1 MKNQVRKWTL
11 VTLLGLGVIIAYI
24 DRTNLAIALA
34 SPDFKQFFAL
44 SDTGR
49 GVLNSVF
56 FWSYTI
62 LQIPAGLLVDRFG
75 VRIPLTVSFVLWC
88 LVAAATSMVGAFWE
102 LVALRLMLGVAE
114 ATLFPA
120 GLAWIAKH
128 VDERQRGLAAGI
140 FVSGSKWGPAIASPL
155 ATWLILGYGWR
166 TMFFALGV
174 GGLVWVIPWML
185 LAGEDQPRKQET
197 GRSQNM
203 AEPSFGALFRTRAM
217 WATVIG
223 TFCYNYF
230 LFFSLTWLPAYLV
243 ERRNLS
249 LSSMSVYTMF
259 SFVGTGTVAI
269 LAGAAAD
276 WIIRRGASAVNTRRW
291 FTIAG
296 LLAASTEVF
305 GALSESTSVA
315 IFFAIFSMTGLGLA
329 TANYWAITQTL
340 LPGVAPGR
348 VAGIQNTA
356 LNLAGIVAPIIT
368 GWLKQVTGSYTAPM
382 QTIWVVLI
390 IGVGAYLLLA
400 RSSDRIA
407 PAARIQSSRETS

>member
-1 MKNQVRKWTL
+1 VRKWTL

-34 SPDFKQFFAL
+34 SSEFKQFFAL

-49 GVLNSVF
+49 GLLNSVF
-56 FWSYTI
+56 FWSYTVM
-62 LQIPAGLLVDRFG
+62 QIPAGLLVDRFG
-75 VRIPLTVSFVLWC
+75 VKRLMTISFVAWC
-88 LVAAATSMVGAFWE
+88 LVAAATGLAGAFWE
-102 LVALRLMLGVAE
+102 LVALRLLLGVAE
-114 ATLFPA
+114 AALFPA
-120 GLAWIAKH
+120 GLAWMAKH
-128 VDERQRGLAAGI
+128 VDERERGLAAGI

-166 TMFFALGV
+166 TMFFLLGL
-174 GGLVWVIPWML
+174 GGLVWVIPWTV
-185 LAGEDQPRKQET
+185 LAGADPHRKQET
-197 GRSQNM
+197 GGSQN
-203 AEPSFGALFRTRAM
+203 AAKPPFGALFRTRAM
-217 WATVIG
+217 WATLIG

-230 LFFSLTWLPAYLV
+230 LFFSLTWMPAYLV
-243 ERRNLS
+243 ESRNLT
-249 LSSMSVYTMF
+249 LSSMSIYTMF
-259 SFVGTGTVAI
+259 SFAGTGTVAI

-276 WIIRRGASAVNTRRW
+276 WMIRRGANALNTRRW

-305 GALSESTSVA
+305 GAMSGSTSVA
-315 IFFAIFSMTGLGLA
+315 VFFAIFSMTGLGLA

-382 QTIWVVLI
+382 QTIWVFLI
-390 IGVGAYLLLA
+390 IGVAAYVFLA
-400 RSSDRIA
+400 RK
-407 PAARIQSSRETS
+407 PTAAGFTRANEAA

>member
-1 MKNQVRKWTL
+1 MRKWTL
-11 VTLLGLGVIIAYI
+11 VILLALGVIIAYI
-24 DRTNLAIALA
+24 DRANLAIALA
-34 SPDFKQFFAL
+34 SDQFKSFFAL

-56 FWSYTI
+56 FWSYTVM
-62 LQIPAGLLVDRFG
+62 QIPAGLLVDRMG
-75 VRIPLTVSFVLWC
+75 VKRPMAVSLVLWC
-88 LVAAATSMVGAFWE
+88 LLAATTAAAGAFWQ
-102 LVALRLMLGVAE
+102 LVAVRLLLGVAE
-114 ATLFPA
+114 STLFPA
-120 GLAWIAKH
+120 GLAWLARN
-128 VDERQRGLAAGI
+128 VEERQRGLAAGI

-155 ATWLILGYGWR
+155 ATWLILNYGWR
-166 TMFFALGV
+166 TMFFALGLA
-174 GGLVWVIPWML
+174 GIAWVIPWIL
-185 LAGEDQPRKQET
+185 LAESDRASNSRATKK
-197 GRSQNM
+197 M
-203 AEPSFGALFRTRAM
+203 AVSFGDLFRTRAI

-243 ERRNLS
+243 ESRNLT

-259 SFVGTGTVAI
+259 SFAGTGIVAI

-276 WIIRRGASAVNTRRW
+276 MMIRRGSSAVNVRRW

-305 GALSESTSVA
+305 GAMSASTSVA
-315 IFFAIFSMTGLGLA
+315 VFFAIFSMTGLGLA

-368 GWLKQVTGSYTAPM
+368 GWLKQITGGYTAPM
-382 QTIWVVLI
+382 QTIWGVLI
-390 IGVGAYLLLA
+390 VGVGAYLFLA
-400 RSSDRIA
+400 RENKSQL
-407 PAARIQSSRETS
+407 QSSVLAQ

>member
-1 MKNQVRKWTL
+1 MKKWTL
-11 VTLLGLGVIIAYI
+11 VALLGLGVIIAYI
-24 DRTNLAIALA
+24 DRTQLAIALA
-34 SPDFKQFFAL
+34 SDDFKQFFAL

-56 FWSYTI
+56 FWSYTAM
-62 LQIPAGLLVDRFG
+62 QIPAGLLADRFG
-75 VRIPLTVSFVLWC
+75 VKRLLTASFISWC
-88 LVAAATSMVGAFWE
+88 AVAAAAALAGAFWQ
-102 LVALRLMLGVAE
+102 LVGLRLLLGVAE
-114 ATLFPA
+114 AALFPA
-120 GLAWIAKH
+120 GLAWLAMH
-128 VDERQRGLAAGI
+128 VEERQRGLAAGI

-155 ATWLILGYGWR
+155 ATWLILDYGWR
-166 TMFFALGV
+166 TMFLVLGA

-185 LAGEDQPRKQET
+185 LAGPDRAAKRDT
-197 GRSQNM
+197 GSPP
-203 AEPSFGALFRTRAM
+203 AVGPSFKALFRTRAM
-217 WATVIG
+217 WATLIG

-243 ERRNLS
+243 ESRNLT

-259 SFVGTGTVAI
+259 SFAGTGTVAI

-276 WIIRRGASAVNTRRW
+276 WRIRRGASAVNTRRW

-305 GALSESTSVA
+305 GAMSASTDVA

-356 LNLAGIVAPIIT
+356 LNLAGIVAPILT
-368 GWLKQVTGSYTAPM
+368 GWLKQVTGGYTAPM

-390 IGVGAYLLLA
+390 AGVAAYLFLA
-400 RSSDRIA
+400 REAKPVFNSD
-407 PAARIQSSRETS
+407 

>member
-1 MKNQVRKWTL
+1 VRKWSL
-11 VTLLGLGVIIAYI
+11 VVLLGLGVIIAYI

-34 SPDFKQFFAL
+34 SADFKQFFAL

-56 FWSYTI
+56 FWSYTVM
-62 LQIPAGLLVDRFG
+62 QVPAGLLVDRFG
-75 VRIPLTVSFVLWC
+75 VKRCLTISFVLWC
-88 LVAAATSMVGAFWE
+88 LVAAATSLVGTFWE

-114 ATLFPA
+114 STLFPA
-120 GLAWIAKH
+120 GLAWIAQH

-140 FVSGSKWGPAIASPL
+140 FVSGSKWGPAISSPL
-155 ATWLILGYGWR
+155 AAWLILGYGWR
-166 TMFFALGV
+166 TMFFLLGA
-174 GGLVWVIPWML
+174 GGLVWVIPWIV
-185 LAGEDQPRKQET
+185 LAGADRPSKQET
-197 GRSQNM
+197 RGSPNT
-203 AEPSFGALFRTRAM
+203 AEPFGALFRTRAM
-217 WATVIG
+217 WATLIG

-230 LFFSLTWLPAYLV
+230 LFFSLTWLPTYFV

-259 SFVGTGTVAI
+259 SFAGTGTVAI

-276 WIIRRGASAVNTRRW
+276 WMIRRGASAVNTRRW

-305 GALSESTSVA
+305 GAMSESTDVA

-356 LNLAGIVAPIIT
+356 LNLAGVVAPILT
-368 GWLKQVTGSYTAPM
+368 GWLKQRSGGYTAPM

-390 IGVGAYLLLA
+390 VGVGAYVFLA
-400 RSSDRIA
+400 REDKPRIRESV
-407 PAARIQSSRETS
+407 AA

>member
-1 MKNQVRKWTL
+1 LRRWSL

-34 SPDFKQFFAL
+34 SPQFKDFFAL

-49 GVLNSVF
+49 GLLNSVF
-56 FWSYTI
+56 FWTYTV
-62 LQIPAGLLVDRFG
+62 LQIPAGLLVDRWG
-75 VRIPLTVSFVLWC
+75 VKRPLAISFVLWC
-88 LVAAATSMVGAFWE
+88 MVAAATAAAGAFWQ
-102 LVALRLMLGVAE
+102 LVALRLTLGVAE

-120 GLAWIAKH
+120 GLAWIAKN
-128 VDERQRGLAAGI
+128 VQERQRGLAAGI

-166 TMFFALGV
+166 AMFFLLGL
-174 GGLVWVIPWML
+174 GGLVWVIPWLL
-185 LAGEDQPRKQET
+185 LAEDDGPASTRLHAVIQR
-197 GRSQNM
+197 

-217 WATVIG
+217 WATLIG

-243 ERRNLS
+243 ESRNLT

-259 SFVGTGTVAI
+259 SFAGTGAVAI
-269 LAGAAAD
+269 LAGSAAD
-276 WIIRRGASAVNTRRW
+276 WMIRRGASAVNTRRW

-305 GALSESTSVA
+305 GAMSESTHVA
-315 IFFAIFSMTGLGLA
+315 VFFAIFSMTGLGLA

-356 LNLAGIVAPIIT
+356 LNLAGIVAPIMT
-368 GWLKQVTGSYTAPM
+368 GWLKQITGSYTAPM

-390 IGVGAYLLLA
+390 TGVAAYLFLA
-400 RSSDRIA
+400 R
-407 PAARIQSSRETS
+407 QSKAENV

>member
-1 MKNQVRKWTL
+1 MGANPLRKWSL

-34 SPDFKQFFAL
+34 SPQFKEFFAL
-44 SDTGR
+44 SDTDR

-56 FWSYTI
+56 FWSYTVM
-62 LQIPAGLLVDRFG
+62 QIPAGLLVDRFG
-75 VRIPLTVSFVLWC
+75 VKRPLAISFVLWC
-88 LVAAATSMVGAFWE
+88 MVAAATSVANVFWE

-114 ATLFPA
+114 STLFPA
-120 GLAWIAKH
+120 GLAWLAKH

-166 TMFFALGV
+166 TMFFLLGI
-174 GGLVWVIPWML
+174 GGLAWVIPWML
-185 LAGEDQPRKQET
+185 LAEDDKLGSARLQAVNQ
-197 GRSQNM
+197 G
-203 AEPSFGALFRTRAM
+203 AALFRTRAM
-217 WATVIG
+217 WATLIG

-243 ERRNLS
+243 ESRNLS

-259 SFVGTGTVAI
+259 SFAGTGTVAI

-276 WIIRRGASAVNTRRW
+276 WMIRRGASALNTRRW

-305 GALSESTSVA
+305 GAMSESTSVA

-329 TANYWAITQTL
+329 TANYWAITQSL
-340 LPGVAPGR
+340 LPGIAPGR

-368 GWLKQVTGSYTAPM
+368 GWLKSITGSYTAPM

-390 IGVGAYLLLA
+390 VGVAAYLFLA
-400 RSSDRIA
+400 RESKPQLQPEPSPLDNFV
-407 PAARIQSSRETS
+407 

>member
-1 MKNQVRKWTL
+1 MLRKWSL
-11 VTLLGLGVIIAYI
+11 VALLGLGVIIAYI

-34 SPDFKQFFAL
+34 SADFKQFFAL

-56 FWSYTI
+56 FWSYTVM
-62 LQIPAGLLVDRFG
+62 QIPVGFLVDHFG
-75 VRIPLTVSFVLWC
+75 VKRPLAVSFVLWC
-88 LVAAATSMVGAFWE
+88 LVAAATGMAGAFWE

-114 ATLFPA
+114 ASLFPA
-120 GLAWIAKH
+120 GLAWLAKH
-128 VDERQRGLAAGI
+128 VEERQRGLAAGI

-166 TMFFALGV
+166 TMFFLLGI

-185 LAGEDQPRKQET
+185 LAEDDQPGSSRLQAVT
-197 GRSQNM
+197 QRVQ
-203 AEPSFGALFRTRAM
+203 PSFGQLFRTRAM
-217 WATVIG
+217 WATLIG

-230 LFFSLTWLPAYLV
+230 LFFSLTWMPAYLV
-243 ERRNLS
+243 ESRNLT

-259 SFVGTGTVAI
+259 SFAGTGTVAI

-276 WIIRRGASAVNTRRW
+276 WMIRRGASAVNTRRW

-305 GALSESTSVA
+305 GAMSGSTTVA
-315 IFFAIFSMTGLGLA
+315 VFFAIFSMTGLGLA

-382 QTIWVVLI
+382 QTIWVFLI
-390 IGVGAYLLLA
+390 IGVAAYLFLA
-400 RSSDRIA
+400 RESKPRLRPRA
-407 PAARIQSSRETS
+407 LTA

>member
-1 MKNQVRKWTL
+1 MGPNPLRKWSL
-11 VTLLGLGVIIAYI
+11 VTLLGLGVIIAYV

-34 SPDFKQFFAL
+34 SPQFKEFFAL

-49 GVLNSVF
+49 GLLNSVF
-56 FWSYTI
+56 FWSYTV
-62 LQIPAGLLVDRFG
+62 LQIPAGLIVDRFG
-75 VRIPLTVSFVLWC
+75 VKRPLAISFVLWC
-88 LVAAATSMVGAFWE
+88 LVAAATSMAGAFWE
-102 LVALRLMLGVAE
+102 LVALRLLLGVAE
-114 ATLFPA
+114 STLFPA
-120 GLAWIAKH
+120 GLAWLAKN
-128 VDERQRGLAAGI
+128 VEERQRGLAAGI

-166 TMFFALGV
+166 TMFFLLGV

-185 LAGEDQPRKQET
+185 LAESDDRGPVRA
-197 GRSQNM
+197 RSSVSAPSMSAPTM
-203 AEPSFGALFRTRAM
+203 AALFRTRAM

-243 ERRNLS
+243 ESRNLT
-249 LSSMSVYTMF
+249 LSSMSIYTMF
-259 SFVGTGTVAI
+259 SFAGTGTVAI
-269 LAGAAAD
+269 LSGAAAD
-276 WIIRRGASAVNTRRW
+276 WMIRRGASPVNTRRW

-305 GALSESTSVA
+305 GAMSASTDVA

-340 LPGVAPGR
+340 LPGVAAGR

-368 GWLKQVTGSYTAPM
+368 GWLKSITGSYTAPM

-390 IGVGAYLLLA
+390 VGVAAYLFLA
-400 RSSDRIA
+400 RESKEPIV
-407 PAARIQSSRETS
+407 AA

>member
-1 MKNQVRKWTL
+1 VRKWTL
-11 VTLLGLGVIIAYI
+11 VALLGLGVIIAYI

-34 SPDFKQFFAL
+34 SAEFKQFFAL
-44 SDTGR
+44 TDTGR
-49 GVLNSVF
+49 GLLNSVF

-62 LQIPAGLLVDRFG
+62 MQIPVGLLVDRFG
-75 VRIPLTVSFVLWC
+75 VKRLMTISFVTWC
-88 LVAAATSMVGAFWE
+88 LVAAATAVAGAFWE
-102 LVALRLMLGVAE
+102 LVALRLLLGVAE
-114 ATLFPA
+114 SALFPA
-120 GLAWIAKH
+120 GLAWLAKH

-140 FVSGSKWGPAIASPL
+140 FVSGSKWGPAVASPL

-166 TMFFALGV
+166 TMFFLLGL
-174 GGLVWVIPWML
+174 GGLVWVIPWMV
-185 LAGEDQPRKQET
+185 LAGADPPASRRLHAVNQRI
-197 GRSQNM
+197 
-203 AEPSFGALFRTRAM
+203 EPSFGALFQTRAM

-230 LFFSLTWLPAYLV
+230 LFFSLTWMPAYLV
-243 ERRNLS
+243 ESRNLT
-249 LSSMSVYTMF
+249 LTSMSIYTMF
-259 SFVGTGTVAI
+259 SFAGTGTVAI

-276 WIIRRGASAVNTRRW
+276 WMIRRGASALNTRRW

-305 GALSESTSVA
+305 GAMSESTGVA
-315 IFFAIFSMTGLGLA
+315 VFFTIFSMTGLGLA

-340 LPGVAPGR
+340 LPGIAPGR

-382 QTIWVVLI
+382 QTIWVFLI
-390 IGVGAYLLLA
+390 IGVAAYLFLA
-400 RSSDRIA
+400 RESQPQLR
-407 PAARIQSSRETS
+407 

>member
-1 MKNQVRKWTL
+1 LRKWSL
-11 VTLLGLGVIIAYI
+11 IALLGLGVIIAYV

-34 SPDFKQFFAL
+34 SPDFKQFFGLTDA
-44 SDTGR
+44 GR

-56 FWSYTI
+56 FWSYTVM
-62 LQIPAGLLVDRFG
+62 QIPAGLAVDRFG
-75 VRIPLTVSFVLWC
+75 VKRLMTVSFVAWC
-88 LVAAATSMVGAFWE
+88 LVAAATAMAGAFWE
-102 LVALRLMLGVAE
+102 LIALRLMLGVAE
-114 ATLFPA
+114 SALFPA
-120 GLAWIAKH
+120 GLAWLAKH

-166 TMFFALGV
+166 TMFFLLGL
-174 GGLVWVIPWML
+174 GGLVWVIPWIV
-185 LAGEDQPRKQET
+185 LAGADPPRKQET
-197 GRSQNM
+197 GRSPN
-203 AEPSFGALFRTRAM
+203 AAVPFSALFRTRAM

-230 LFFSLTWLPAYLV
+230 LFFSLTWMPAYLV
-243 ERRNLS
+243 ESRNLT
-249 LSSMSVYTMF
+249 LTSMSIYTMF
-259 SFVGTGTVAI
+259 SFAGAGTVAI

-276 WIIRRGASAVNTRRW
+276 WMIRRGANALNVRRW

-305 GALSESTSVA
+305 GAMSESTDVA
-315 IFFAIFSMTGLGLA
+315 VFFAIFSMTGLGLA

-368 GWLKQVTGSYTAPM
+368 GWLKEVTGAYTAPM
-382 QTIWVVLI
+382 QTIWVFLI
-390 IGVGAYLLLA
+390 IGVGAYLFLA
-400 RSSDRIA
+400 RKPRTQLQPTPIA
-407 PAARIQSSRETS
+407 T

>member
-1 MKNQVRKWTL
+1 VRKWSL

-34 SPDFKQFFAL
+34 SAEFKQFFAL

-62 LQIPAGLLVDRFG
+62 MQIPAGLLVDRLG
-75 VRIPLTVSFVLWC
+75 VKRPLAVSFVLWC
-88 LVAAATSMVGAFWE
+88 LVAAATAMAGAFWE

-114 ATLFPA
+114 ASLFPA
-120 GLAWIAKH
+120 GLAWLAKH
-128 VDERQRGLAAGI
+128 VDEHQRGLAAGI

-166 TMFFALGV
+166 TMFFLLGI

-185 LAGEDQPRKQET
+185 LAGADRPRKQEI
-197 GRSQNM
+197 GRSQSA

-243 ERRNLS
+243 ESRNLT

-259 SFVGTGTVAI
+259 SFAGTGTLAI

-276 WIIRRGASAVNTRRW
+276 WMIRRGASAVNTRRW

-305 GALSESTSVA
+305 GAMSESTTVA

-390 IGVGAYLLLA
+390 IGVGAYLFLA
-400 RSSDRIA
+400 RENTPIRRGA
-407 PAARIQSSRETS
+407 VTASR

>member
-1 MKNQVRKWTL
+1 MRKWSL

-34 SPDFKQFFAL
+34 SAEFKQFFAL

-56 FWSYTI
+56 FWSYTVM
-62 LQIPAGLLVDRFG
+62 QIPAGLLVDRFG
-75 VRIPLTVSFVLWC
+75 VKRPLAISFVLWC
-88 LVAAATSMVGAFWE
+88 MVAAATAVAGAFWE

-114 ATLFPA
+114 STLFPA
-120 GLAWIAKH
+120 GLAWLAKH
-128 VDERQRGLAAGI
+128 IDERQRGFATGI

-166 TMFFALGV
+166 TMFFLLGL

-185 LAGEDQPRKQET
+185 LAQDDKPGNPRLKAVTQ
-197 GRSQNM
+197 GDPP
-203 AEPSFGALFRTRAM
+203 PSFGALFRTRAM
-217 WATVIG
+217 WATLIG

-230 LFFSLTWLPAYLV
+230 LFFSLTWMPAYLV
-243 ERRNLS
+243 ESRNLS
-249 LSSMSVYTMF
+249 LSSMSIYTMF
-259 SFVGTGTVAI
+259 SFAGTGIVAI

-276 WIIRRGASAVNTRRW
+276 WFIRRGASAVNTRRW

-305 GALSESTSVA
+305 GAMSESTGVA
-315 IFFAIFSMTGLGLA
+315 VFFAIFSMTGLGLA

-368 GWLKQVTGSYTAPM
+368 GWLKQVTGGYTAPM
-382 QTIWVVLI
+382 QTIWVFLI
-390 IGVGAYLLLA
+390 IGIGAYLFLA
-400 RSSDRIA
+400 RESKPQLHVVSA
-407 PAARIQSSRETS
+407 

>member
-1 MKNQVRKWTL
+1 VRKWTL

-34 SPDFKQFFAL
+34 SPDFRQFFAL

-49 GVLNSVF
+49 GLLNSVF
-56 FWSYTI
+56 FWSYTVM
-62 LQIPAGLLVDRFG
+62 QIPAGLLVDRFG
-75 VRIPLTVSFVLWC
+75 VKRLMTISFVLWC
-88 LVAAATSMVGAFWE
+88 LVAAATAMAGAFWE
-102 LVALRLMLGVAE
+102 LVALRLLLGVAE
-114 ATLFPA
+114 SALFPA
-120 GLAWIAKH
+120 GLAWLAKN
-128 VDERQRGLAAGI
+128 VEERQRGLAAGI

-166 TMFFALGV
+166 TMFFLLGA
-174 GGLVWVIPWML
+174 GGLVWVIPWIV
-185 LAGEDQPRKQET
+185 LAGADQPSKQKT
-197 GRSQNM
+197 GGSLNA
-203 AEPSFGALFRTRAM
+203 AEPRALFRTRAM
-217 WATVIG
+217 WATLIG

-230 LFFSLTWLPAYLV
+230 LFFSLTWMPAYLV
-243 ERRNLS
+243 ESRNLT
-249 LSSMSVYTMF
+249 LTSMSIYTMF
-259 SFVGTGTVAI
+259 SFAGTGTVAI

-276 WIIRRGASAVNTRRW
+276 WMIRRGASALNTRRW

-305 GALSESTSVA
+305 GAMSESTGVA
-315 IFFAIFSMTGLGLA
+315 VFFAIFSMTGLGLA

-368 GWLKQVTGSYTAPM
+368 GWLKQITGSYTAPM
-382 QTIWVVLI
+382 QTIWVFLI
-390 IGVGAYLLLA
+390 IGVAAYLFLA
-400 RSSDRIA
+400 RESQPQLR
-407 PAARIQSSRETS
+407 

>member
-1 MKNQVRKWTL
+1 MRKWTL
-11 VTLLGLGVIIAYI
+11 VTLLGLGVIIAYV

-34 SPDFKQFFAL
+34 SPSFKEFFAL

-56 FWSYTI
+56 FWTYTV
-62 LQIPAGLLVDRFG
+62 LQIPAGLVVDRFG
-75 VRIPLTVSFVLWC
+75 VKRPLAISFVLWC
-88 LVAAATSMVGAFWE
+88 LVAAATSMAGAFWQ

-114 ATLFPA
+114 STLFPA
-120 GLAWIAKH
+120 GLAWLAKN
-128 VDERQRGLAAGI
+128 VEERQRGLAAGI

-166 TMFFALGV
+166 TMFFLLGI

-185 LAGEDQPRKQET
+185 LAEDDRPGAQRLRAVTPR
-197 GRSQNM
+197 GP
-203 AEPSFGALFRTRAM
+203 EPSFGELFRTRAM

-243 ERRNLS
+243 ESRNLT
-249 LSSMSVYTMF
+249 LSSMSIYTMF
-259 SFVGTGTVAI
+259 SFAGTGIVAI
-269 LAGAAAD
+269 LSGAAAD

-305 GALSESTSVA
+305 GAMSPSTDVA

-340 LPGVAPGR
+340 LPGVAAGR

-356 LNLAGIVAPIIT
+356 LNLAGIVAPILT
-368 GWLKQVTGSYTAPM
+368 GWLKSVTGSYTAPM

-390 IGVGAYLLLA
+390 VGVGAYLFLA
-400 RSSDRIA
+400 KETKTPLRA
-407 PAARIQSSRETS
+407 VPA

>member
-1 MKNQVRKWTL
+1 LRRWSL

-34 SPDFKQFFAL
+34 SPQFKDFFAL

-49 GVLNSVF
+49 GLLNSVF
-56 FWSYTI
+56 FWTYTV
-62 LQIPAGLLVDRFG
+62 LQIPAGLLVDRWG
-75 VRIPLTVSFVLWC
+75 VKRPLAISFVLWC
-88 LVAAATSMVGAFWE
+88 MVAAATAAAGAFWQ
-102 LVALRLMLGVAE
+102 LVALRLTLGVAE

-120 GLAWIAKH
+120 GLAWIAKN
-128 VDERQRGLAAGI
+128 VQERQRGLAAGI

-166 TMFFALGV
+166 AMFFLLGL
-174 GGLVWVIPWML
+174 GGLVWVIPWLL
-185 LAGEDQPRKQET
+185 LAEDDGPASTRLHAVIQR
-197 GRSQNM
+197 

-217 WATVIG
+217 WATLIG

-243 ERRNLS
+243 ESRNLT
-249 LSSMSVYTMF
+249 LRSMSVYTMF
-259 SFVGTGTVAI
+259 SFAGTGAVAI
-269 LAGAAAD
+269 LAGSAAD
-276 WIIRRGASAVNTRRW
+276 WMIRRGASAVNTRRW

-305 GALSESTSVA
+305 GAMSESTHVA
-315 IFFAIFSMTGLGLA
+315 VFFAIFSMTGLGLA

-356 LNLAGIVAPIIT
+356 LNLAGIVAPIMT
-368 GWLKQVTGSYTAPM
+368 GWLKQITGSYTAPM

-390 IGVGAYLLLA
+390 TGVAAYLFLA
-400 RSSDRIA
+400 R
-407 PAARIQSSRETS
+407 QSKAENV

>member
-1 MKNQVRKWTL
+1 VRKWTL
-11 VTLLGLGVIIAYI
+11 VALLGLGVIIAYI

-34 SPDFKQFFAL
+34 SDDFKQFFAL

-56 FWSYTI
+56 FWSYTVM
-62 LQIPAGLLVDRFG
+62 QIPAGLLVDRFG
-75 VRIPLTVSFVLWC
+75 VKRLLTISFVSWC
-88 LVAAATSMVGAFWE
+88 AVGAATAMAGSFWE
-102 LVALRLMLGVAE
+102 LVALRLMLGVSE
-114 ATLFPA
+114 AALFPA
-120 GLAWIAKH
+120 GLAWLAKH

-166 TMFFALGV
+166 TMFFLLGA
-174 GGLVWVIPWML
+174 GGLVWVIPWIL
-185 LAGEDQPRKQET
+185 LAGADPPSKHET
-197 GRSQNM
+197 GVSQN
-203 AEPSFGALFRTRAM
+203 AAKPPFGALFRTRAM
-217 WATVIG
+217 WATLIG

-243 ERRNLS
+243 ESRNLT
-249 LSSMSVYTMF
+249 LTSMSVYTMF
-259 SFVGTGTVAI
+259 SFAGTGTVAI

-276 WIIRRGASAVNTRRW
+276 WLIRRGASPVNTRRW

-305 GALSESTSVA
+305 GAMSESTDVA

-329 TANYWAITQTL
+329 TANYWAITQTM
-340 LPGVAPGR
+340 LPGIAPGR

-390 IGVGAYLLLA
+390 VGVAAYLFLA
-400 RSSDRIA
+400 RENKLQPDVVLA
-407 PAARIQSSRETS
+407 

>member
-1 MKNQVRKWTL
+1 MLRKWTL
-11 VTLLGLGVIIAYI
+11 VALLGLGVIIAYI

-34 SPDFKQFFAL
+34 SDDFKQFFAL

-56 FWSYTI
+56 FWSYTVM
-62 LQIPAGLLVDRFG
+62 QIPAGLLVDRFG
-75 VRIPLTVSFVLWC
+75 VKRLMTISFVSWC
-88 LVAAATSMVGAFWE
+88 AVGAATAMAGTFWE
-102 LVALRLMLGVAE
+102 LVALRLMLGVSE
-114 ATLFPA
+114 AALFPA

-166 TMFFALGV
+166 TMFFLLGA
-174 GGLVWVIPWML
+174 GGLVWVIPWIL
-185 LAGEDQPRKQET
+185 LAGADRPSKQET
-197 GRSQNM
+197 GSSEN
-203 AEPSFGALFRTRAM
+203 AAKPPFGALFRTRAM
-217 WATVIG
+217 WATLIG

-243 ERRNLS
+243 ESRNLT
-249 LSSMSVYTMF
+249 LTSMSVYTMF
-259 SFVGTGTVAI
+259 SFAGTGTVAI

-276 WIIRRGASAVNTRRW
+276 WLIRRGASAVNTRRW

-305 GALSESTSVA
+305 GAMSESTDVA

-329 TANYWAITQTL
+329 TANYWAITQTM
-340 LPGVAPGR
+340 LPGIAPGR

-390 IGVGAYLLLA
+390 VGVAAYLFLA
-400 RSSDRIA
+400 RESKPQPDVVLA
-407 PAARIQSSRETS
+407 

>member
-1 MKNQVRKWTL
+1 MGRKWTL

-34 SPDFKQFFAL
+34 STEFKQFFAL

-56 FWSYTI
+56 FWSYTVM
-62 LQIPAGLLVDRFG
+62 QIPAGLLVDRFG
-75 VRIPLTVSFVLWC
+75 VKRPLAVSFVLWC
-88 LVAAATSMVGAFWE
+88 LVAAATGMAGAFWE

-114 ATLFPA
+114 ASLFPA
-120 GLAWIAKH
+120 GMAWMAKH
-128 VDERQRGLAAGI
+128 VEERQRGLAAGI

-166 TMFFALGV
+166 TMFFLLGI
-174 GGLVWVIPWML
+174 GGLVWVIPWIL
-185 LAGEDQPRKQET
+185 LAQDDQPR
-197 GRSQNM
+197 GRIIRSG

-217 WATVIG
+217 WATLIG

-243 ERRNLS
+243 ESRNLT

-259 SFVGTGTVAI
+259 SFAGTGTVAI

-276 WIIRRGASAVNTRRW
+276 WMIRRGASALNTRRW

-305 GALSESTSVA
+305 GAMSGSTRVA
-315 IFFAIFSMTGLGLA
+315 VFFAIFSMTGLGLA

-382 QTIWVVLI
+382 QTIWVFLI
-390 IGVGAYLLLA
+390 IGVGAYLFLA
-400 RSSDRIA
+400 R
-407 PAARIQSSRETS
+407 ETLPKLQEGAVRA

>member
-1 MKNQVRKWTL
+1 VRKWTL
-11 VTLLGLGVIIAYI
+11 VALLGLGVIIAYI

-34 SPDFKQFFAL
+34 SDDFKQFFAL

-56 FWSYTI
+56 FWSYTVM
-62 LQIPAGLLVDRFG
+62 QIPAGLLVDRFG
-75 VRIPLTVSFVLWC
+75 VKRLMTISFVSWC
-88 LVAAATSMVGAFWE
+88 VVAAATAMAGAFWQ

-114 ATLFPA
+114 AALFPA
-120 GLAWIAKH
+120 GLAWLAKH
-128 VDERQRGLAAGI
+128 VDEGQRGLAAGI

-166 TMFFALGV
+166 TMFFLLGA
-174 GGLVWVIPWML
+174 GGLVWVIPWIV
-185 LAGEDQPRKQET
+185 LAGADPPDSRRLQAVTQ
-197 GRSQNM
+197 RSK
-203 AEPSFGALFRTRAM
+203 PPFGALFRTRAM
-217 WATVIG
+217 WATLIG

-243 ERRNLS
+243 ESRNLT
-249 LSSMSVYTMF
+249 LTSMSVYTMF
-259 SFVGTGTVAI
+259 SFAGTGTVAI

-276 WIIRRGASAVNTRRW
+276 WLIRRGASAVNTRRW

-305 GALSESTSVA
+305 GAMSESTDVA

-329 TANYWAITQTL
+329 TANYWAITQTM
-340 LPGVAPGR
+340 LPGIAPGR

-390 IGVGAYLLLA
+390 VGVAAYLFLA
-400 RSSDRIA
+400 RESKPQPDVVLA
-407 PAARIQSSRETS
+407 

>member
-1 MKNQVRKWTL
+1 
-11 VTLLGLGVIIAYI
+11 LLGLGVIIAYI

-34 SPDFKQFFAL
+34 STEFKQFFAL

-49 GVLNSVF
+49 GLLNSVF
-56 FWSYTI
+56 FWSYTVM
-62 LQIPAGLLVDRFG
+62 QIPAGLLVDRFG
-75 VRIPLTVSFVLWC
+75 VKRPLTISFVLWC
-88 LVAAATSMVGAFWE
+88 LVAAATAMAGAFWE
-102 LVALRLMLGVAE
+102 LVALRLLLGVAE
-114 ATLFPA
+114 AALFPA
-120 GLAWIAKH
+120 GLAWLANNIH
-128 VDERQRGLAAGI
+128 ERQRGLAAGI

-166 TMFFALGV
+166 TMFFLLGL
-174 GGLVWVIPWML
+174 GGLVWVIPWIV
-185 LAGEDQPRKQET
+185 LAGADPPDSRRLRVVTQHF
-197 GRSQNM
+197 
-203 AEPSFGALFRTRAM
+203 EPSFGALFRTRAM
-217 WATVIG
+217 WATLIG

-243 ERRNLS
+243 ESRNLT

-259 SFVGTGTVAI
+259 SFAGTGTVAI

-276 WIIRRGASAVNTRRW
+276 WMIRRGSSALNTRRW

-305 GALSESTSVA
+305 GAMSESTSVA
-315 IFFAIFSMTGLGLA
+315 LFFAIFSMTGLGLA

-368 GWLKQVTGSYTAPM
+368 GWLKQVTGGYTVPM

-390 IGVGAYLLLA
+390 IGVAAYLFLA
-400 RSSDRIA
+400 REQQTRIRPEA
-407 PAARIQSSRETS
+407 VCS

>member
-1 MKNQVRKWTL
+1 MRRWSL

-34 SPDFKQFFAL
+34 SPQFKDFFAL

-49 GVLNSVF
+49 GLLNSVF
-56 FWSYTI
+56 FWTYTV
-62 LQIPAGLLVDRFG
+62 LQIPAGLLVDRWG
-75 VRIPLTVSFVLWC
+75 VKRPLAISFVLWC
-88 LVAAATSMVGAFWE
+88 MVAAATAAAGAFWQ

-120 GLAWIAKH
+120 GLAWIAKN
-128 VDERQRGLAAGI
+128 VQERQRGLAAGI

-166 TMFFALGV
+166 TMFFLLGL
-174 GGLVWVIPWML
+174 GGLVWVIPWLL
-185 LAGEDQPRKQET
+185 LAEDDGPPSTRLQAVIQR
-197 GRSQNM
+197 

-217 WATVIG
+217 WATLIG

-243 ERRNLS
+243 ESRNLT

-259 SFVGTGTVAI
+259 SFAGTGAVAI
-269 LAGAAAD
+269 LAGSAAD
-276 WIIRRGASAVNTRRW
+276 WMIRRGASAVNTRRW

-305 GALSESTSVA
+305 GAMSGSTDVA
-315 IFFAIFSMTGLGLA
+315 VFFAIFSMTGLGLA

-356 LNLAGIVAPIIT
+356 LNLAGIVAPIMT
-368 GWLKQVTGSYTAPM
+368 GWLKQITGSYTAPM

-390 IGVGAYLLLA
+390 TGVAAYLFLA
-400 RSSDRIA
+400 RESKA
-407 PAARIQSSRETS
+407 ENV

>member
-1 MKNQVRKWTL
+1 VRKWSL
-11 VTLLGLGVIIAYI
+11 VALLGLGVIIAYI

-34 SPDFKQFFAL
+34 SPEFKRFFGLTDA
-44 SDTGR
+44 GR

-56 FWSYTI
+56 FWSYTVM
-62 LQIPAGLLVDRFG
+62 QIPAGLAVDRFG
-75 VRIPLTVSFVLWC
+75 VKRLMTISFVTWC
-88 LVAAATSMVGAFWE
+88 LVAAATAVAGTFWQ

-114 ATLFPA
+114 SALFPA
-120 GLAWIAKH
+120 GLAWVATH

-166 TMFFALGV
+166 TMFFLLGA
-174 GGLVWVIPWML
+174 GGLVLVIPWCV
-185 LAGEDQPRKQET
+185 LAGADQPGKQKT
-197 GRSQNM
+197 GGSQN
-203 AEPSFGALFRTRAM
+203 AAQPLSALFQTRAM

-230 LFFSLTWLPAYLV
+230 LFFSLTWMPAYLV
-243 ERRNLS
+243 ESRGLT
-249 LSSMSVYTMF
+249 LTSMSIYTMF
-259 SFVGTGTVAI
+259 SFAGTGTVAI

-276 WIIRRGASAVNTRRW
+276 WMIRRGANALNVRRW
-291 FTIAG
+291 FSIAG

-305 GALSESTSVA
+305 GAMSESTDVA
-315 IFFAIFSMTGLGLA
+315 VFFAIFSMTGLGLA

-348 VAGIQNTA
+348 VAVIQNTA

-368 GWLKQVTGSYTAPM
+368 GWLKQVTGSYAAPM
-382 QTIWVVLI
+382 QTIWGFLI
-390 IGVGAYLLLA
+390 IGVGAYLFLA
-400 RSSDRIA
+400 RESQQQLR
-407 PAARIQSSRETS
+407 

>member
-1 MKNQVRKWTL
+1 
-11 VTLLGLGVIIAYI
+11 LLGLGVIIAYV
-24 DRTNLAIALA
+24 DRANLAIALA
-34 SPDFKQFFAL
+34 SADFKQFFAL

-56 FWSYTI
+56 FWSYTVM
-62 LQIPAGLLVDRFG
+62 QIPAGLLVDRFG
-75 VRIPLTVSFVLWC
+75 VKRCLTISFVLWC
-88 LVAAATSMVGAFWE
+88 LVAAATSMVGTFWE

-114 ATLFPA
+114 STLFPT

-166 TMFFALGV
+166 TMFFLLGA

-185 LAGEDQPRKQET
+185 LAEDDRPRGPRREAAQPVKV
-197 GRSQNM
+197 
-203 AEPSFGALFRTRAM
+203 PSFGELFRTRAM
-217 WATVIG
+217 WATLIG

-230 LFFSLTWLPAYLV
+230 LFFSLTWLPVYFV

-259 SFVGTGTVAI
+259 SFAGTGTVAI

-276 WIIRRGASAVNTRRW
+276 WMIRRGASAVNTRRW

-305 GALSESTSVA
+305 GAMSESTDVA

-340 LPGVAPGR
+340 LPEVAPGR

-356 LNLAGIVAPIIT
+356 LNLAGVVAPIIT
-368 GWLKQVTGSYTAPM
+368 GWLKQITGSYTAPM

-390 IGVGAYLLLA
+390 IGVGAYLILA
-400 RSSDRIA
+400 REDKTRVRQPVTA
-407 PAARIQSSRETS
+407 

>member
-1 MKNQVRKWTL
+1 VRKWTL
-11 VTLLGLGVIIAYI
+11 VALLGLGVIIAYI

-34 SPDFKQFFAL
+34 STEFKKFFAL

-56 FWSYTI
+56 FWSYTVM
-62 LQIPAGLLVDRFG
+62 QIPAGLLVDRFG
-75 VRIPLTVSFVLWC
+75 VKRLLTISFVLWC
-88 LVAAATSMVGAFWE
+88 LVAAATALAGAFWE
-102 LVALRLMLGVAE
+102 LVALRLLLGVAE
-114 ATLFPA
+114 SALFPA
-120 GLAWIAKH
+120 GLAWLAKNI
-128 VDERQRGLAAGI
+128 DERQRGLAAGI

-166 TMFFALGV
+166 TMFFLLGA
-174 GGLVWVIPWML
+174 GGLVWVIPWIV
-185 LAGEDQPRKQET
+185 LAGPDPLSKRET
-197 GRSQNM
+197 GGSHS
-203 AEPSFGALFRTRAM
+203 AAKPPFGELFRTRAM
-217 WATVIG
+217 WATLIG

-243 ERRNLS
+243 ESRNLT

-259 SFVGTGTVAI
+259 SFAGTGTVAI

-276 WIIRRGASAVNTRRW
+276 WLIRRGASAVNTRRW

-305 GALSESTSVA
+305 GAMSESTSVA

-329 TANYWAITQTL
+329 TANYWAITQSM
-340 LPGVAPGR
+340 LPGIAPGR

-390 IGVGAYLLLA
+390 IGVAAYLFLA
-400 RSSDRIA
+400 RENQPRHRVA
-407 PAARIQSSRETS
+407 PA

>member
-1 MKNQVRKWTL
+1 MASSPLRKWSL

-34 SPDFKQFFAL
+34 SPQFKEFFAL

-49 GVLNSVF
+49 GLLNSVF
-56 FWSYTI
+56 FWSYTV
-62 LQIPAGLLVDRFG
+62 LQIPAGLVVDRFG
-75 VRIPLTVSFVLWC
+75 VKRPLAISFVLWC
-88 LVAAATSMVGAFWE
+88 LVAAATSMAEAFWQ

-114 ATLFPA
+114 STLFPA
-120 GLAWIAKH
+120 GLAWLAKN
-128 VDERQRGLAAGI
+128 VEERQRGLAAGI

-155 ATWLILGYGWR
+155 ATWLILDYGWR
-166 TMFFALGV
+166 TMFFLLGV

-185 LAGEDQPRKQET
+185 LAESEDGGPARAQGNVAAP
-197 GRSQNM
+197 SM
-203 AEPSFGALFRTRAM
+203 AALFRTRAM

-243 ERRNLS
+243 ESRNLT
-249 LSSMSVYTMF
+249 LSSMSIYTMF
-259 SFVGTGTVAI
+259 SFAGTGVVAI
-269 LAGAAAD
+269 LSGAAAD
-276 WIIRRGASAVNTRRW
+276 WIIRRGANPVNTRRW

-305 GALSESTSVA
+305 GAMSASTDVA

-340 LPGVAPGR
+340 LPGVAAGR

-368 GWLKQVTGSYTAPM
+368 GWLKSVTGSYMAPM

-400 RSSDRIA
+400 RSSDAIV
-407 PAARIQSSRETS
+407 PAARIQSSRETSR

>member
-1 MKNQVRKWTL
+1 MLRKWTL
-11 VTLLGLGVIIAYI
+11 VALLGLGVIIAYI

-34 SPDFKQFFAL
+34 STDFKQFFAL

-56 FWSYTI
+56 FWSYTVM
-62 LQIPAGLLVDRFG
+62 QIPAGLLVDRFG
-75 VRIPLTVSFVLWC
+75 VKRLMTISFVSWC
-88 LVAAATSMVGAFWE
+88 LVGAATAMAGAFWQ

-114 ATLFPA
+114 AALFPA
-120 GLAWIAKH
+120 GLAWLAKH
-128 VDERQRGLAAGI
+128 VDERQRGLAVGI
-140 FVSGSKWGPAIASPL
+140 FVSGSKWGPAIASPM
-155 ATWLILGYGWR
+155 AAWLILGYGWR
-166 TMFFALGV
+166 TMFFLLGV
-174 GGLVWVIPWML
+174 GGLVWVIPWIL
-185 LAGEDQPRKQET
+185 LAGADRPSIQET
-197 GRSQNM
+197 GGSQN
-203 AEPSFGALFRTRAM
+203 AAKPPFGALFRTRAM
-217 WATVIG
+217 WATLIG

-243 ERRNLS
+243 ESRNLT
-249 LSSMSVYTMF
+249 LTSMSVYTMF
-259 SFVGTGTVAI
+259 SFAGTGTVAI

-276 WIIRRGASAVNTRRW
+276 WLIRRGASAVNTRRW

-305 GALSESTSVA
+305 GAMSESTDVA

-329 TANYWAITQTL
+329 TANYWAITQTI
-340 LPGVAPGR
+340 LPGIAPGR

-390 IGVGAYLLLA
+390 VGVAAYLFLA
-400 RSSDRIA
+400 RENKPQPDVVLA
-407 PAARIQSSRETS
+407 